1 VFGEIGDGTAVT
13 RAVPHDQEQ
22 LRGPSARAIF
32 LVMAMD
38 PVSRAPENNLAAM
51 ARAARDTLKPVLR
64 ALQND
69 ETLPPSVRDLAGQLA
84 GAMNALFHIERTGGQ
99 PAGPHPVQVS
109 EAASPPIPIPPAS
122 APDPRAAPPINAR
135 RPSHSVQLYV
145 VDLGLQSASNFYR
158 GLAGGDVIEA
168 GGVFVSTYMLPELG
182 APVRLRARMPTGLEF
197 EANGVVEWL
206 REPRD
211 ASPDTPPGFGAKVTA
226 ITDEARKLIDRYA
239 RRREPF
245 FYDPA

>member
-1 VFGEIGDGTAVT
+1 MLCSCG
-13 RAVPHDQEQ
+13 HDQEQ
-22 LRGPSARAIF
+22 RREPPARAIL
-32 LVMAMD
+32 LVMATE
-38 PVSRAPENNLAAM
+38 PVSRAPENNLATM

-69 ETLPPSVRDLAGQLA
+69 ETLSPSVRDLAGQLA
-84 GAMNALFHIERTGGQ
+84 GAMNALFHIERTGTQ
-99 PAGPHPVQVS
+99 PAGPHPVQAS

-122 APDPRAAPPINAR
+122 PPDPRAAAPVDAR
-135 RPSHSVQLYV
+135 RPSHSVHVYL

-158 GLAGGDVIEA
+158 GLAGDDVIEA
-168 GGVFVSTYMLPELG
+168 GGLFVSTYMLPELG
-182 APVRLRARMPTGLEF
+182 APVRLCVRMPTGFEF

-206 REPRD
+206 REPRE

-226 ITDEARKLIDRYA
+226 ITEEVRKLIDRYV
-239 RRREPF
+239 RRREPV